1 MVPSFLLAA
10 ALALAPDTVEF
21 AGQPGSGKPS
31 LALGREGKVI
41 LTWLE
46 PTRADRYALRY
57 AVRANG
63 RWSAPATIRESDRF
77 FVNWADFPSL
87 VETRDGHW
95 VAHWL
100 EKTAAKPY
108 AYHVMLMVSRDR
120 GRTWGTPFPAHRDQS
135 DTEHGFVSMVPHPE
149 GGADISWLDGRNM
162 GGESRGDM
170 TVRTTRLR
178 ADGTLGEERELDARS
193 CECCQTRIARTSTGL
208 VAAWRDRSATE
219 VRDIAVSWER
229 DGRWSTPAIPAP
241 DGWEH
246 RACPVNGPALV
257 AEGQRVT
264 LVWYTGVNDQ
274 PRVYLAQ
281 SADGGRTFGPRSRVD
296 EGATLGRVDAVSLGG
311 GRALVAYLESRSNEQ
326 AAWRIRVAH
335 PDGRLSAPR
344 TLTTVGRARLS
355 GFPRMAWTGSEALV
369 AITASGTEGG
379 VRVHR
384 VTVPTG
390 R

>member
-1 MVPSFLLAA
+1 MLTPLLLAA

-21 AGQPGSGKPS
+21 AGPPGSGKPS
-31 LALGREGKVI
+31 LAVGRDGRVI

-46 PTRADRYALRY
+46 PTTAERYALRY
-57 AVRANG
+57 AVRTSG

-87 VETRDGHW
+87 VETRDGQW

-108 AYHVMLMVSRDR
+108 AYHVMLMVSRDQ
-120 GRTWGTPFPAHRDQS
+120 GRSWGKPFPAHRDQS

-162 GGESRGDM
+162 GGKSRGDM

-229 DGRWSTPAIPAP
+229 DSRWSTPTVPVA

-257 AEGQRVT
+257 ADGQRVS

-281 SADGGRTFGPRSRVD
+281 STDGGRTFGARARVD

-311 GRALVAYLESRSNEQ
+311 GRTLIAYLESLSNER
-326 AAWRIRVAH
+326 AAWRIRVAGA
-335 PDGRLSAPR
+335 DGRLSTPR
-344 TLTTVGRARLS
+344 TVTTVGRARLS
-355 GFPRMAWTGSEALV
+355 GFPRMAWTGREALV
-369 AITASGTEGG
+369 AVTASGAEGG

-384 VTVPTG
+384 VTVPAG